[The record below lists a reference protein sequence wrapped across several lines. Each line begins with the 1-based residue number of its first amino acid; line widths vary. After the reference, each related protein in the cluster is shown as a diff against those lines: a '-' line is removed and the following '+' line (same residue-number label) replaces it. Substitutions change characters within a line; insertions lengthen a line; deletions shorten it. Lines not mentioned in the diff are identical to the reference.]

1 MSAAGHHAAEAATA
15 APSAAA
21 HVSAQRAAT
30 APASIDRAGDTL
42 LHLSHVGKDYAKIET
57 RGGRLRLVFD
67 LLRGKGAA
75 HVFRALDDVS
85 LTLSRGESLGIV
97 GENGAGK
104 STLLKIIAGVIRPTR
119 GEVSV
124 RGRVGALLELGAGF
138 HPEYSGLANIDLAA
152 ALLGLAPS
160 EIAAKRDEIIAFADL
175 GDHIRDPIKQY
186 SSGMVVRLG
195 FAVATALSPD
205 ILITDEVLAVGDESF
220 QKRCIAWMERFLDGG
235 GTLLLCS
242 HSMYH
247 IQKLC
252 AHALW
257 LKDGRAMQ
265 YGPASDVTRAYL
277 AYHEEKSAGSK
288 AALPLAQAVVTGVYA
303 IQTFDA
309 SAGEIAQGDELAL
322 SGTVYSPDGRAP
334 VVVVGIVR
342 ADGTPVYGVAS
353 DMDGVAIERGA
364 EGRFAFSITF
374 PALPLAPGK
383 YWLRAHAA
391 DPEGLRVFDN
401 VERALVVRG
410 RTRELGLV
418 HLAHRW
424 HDGVLR

>member
-1 MSAAGHHAAEAATA
+1 
-15 APSAAA
+15 
-21 HVSAQRAAT
+21 
-30 APASIDRAGDTL
+30 
-42 LHLSHVGKDYAKIET
+42 
-57 RGGRLRLVFD
+57 VFD
-67 LLRGKGAA
+67 LLRGRSAA
-75 HVFRALDDVS
+75 HVFRALDGVS
-85 LTLSRGESLGIV
+85 FTLARGESLGIV

-104 STLLKIIAGVIRPTR
+104 STLLKIIAGVVKPTR
-119 GEVSV
+119 GELSV
-124 RGRVGALLELGAGF
+124 HGRVGALLELGAGF
-138 HPEYSGLANIDLAA
+138 HPEYTGLANIDLAA
-152 ALLGLAPS
+152 ALLGLSPS
-160 EIAAKRDEIIAFADL
+160 DIAAKRDEIVAFADL

-195 FAVATALSPD
+195 FAVATALDPD

-257 LKDGRAMQ
+257 LKDGHVEQ
-265 YGPASDVTRAYL
+265 YGAAEDVTRAYL
-277 AYHEEKSAGSK
+277 AYHEEKSAGAK
-288 AALPLAQAVVTGVYA
+288 TAMPLSHAVASGAYA
-303 IQTFDA
+303 IQALDA
-309 SAGEIAQGDELAL
+309 SADEVSQGDDLTLRGE
-322 SGTVYSPDGRAP
+322 VYSPDARAP

-353 DMDGVAIERGA
+353 DMDGVAIERRDDH
-364 EGRFAFSITF
+364 RFAFAITF

-418 HLAHRW
+418 RLAHRW
-424 HDGVLR
+424 HDGIDR